1 MTTKNYIVEFSDRTK
16 KFHVTATHVSMALS
30 QAAGQRRRNDCPK
43 SYSDG
48 GAELGGMDI
57 YSVTLQDGSQI
68 TAYITLADDSAA
80 PKKSAKDK
88 AFDKA
93 YVIYHLIIEHD
104 DDVLGRTIFDA
115 WKGYTVDE
123 VTAEQAVEIAG
134 NALESMKDLPISGAQ
149 DAFHMF
155 RTKKIVREK
164 VGDILAFHAKK
175 IFTEAQAT

>member
-16 KFHVTATHVSMALS
+16 KFHVTTNHVSMALS
-30 QAAGQRRRNDCPK
+30 KAAGQRRRSDCPK

-80 PKKSAKDK
+80 PKKSAEDK

-93 YVIYHLIIEHD
+93 YVIYHLIIECD
-104 DDVLGRTIFDA
+104 DDVLDSSIFDA

-123 VTAEQAVEIAG
+123 ITIEQAIEIAG
-134 NALESMKDLPISGAQ
+134 NALGNMKDQPISGAQ

-155 RTKKIVREK
+155 HTKKIVRNK
-164 VGDILAFHAKK
+164 VGEMLARHAKK
-175 IFTEAQAT
+175 VFTEAQAA